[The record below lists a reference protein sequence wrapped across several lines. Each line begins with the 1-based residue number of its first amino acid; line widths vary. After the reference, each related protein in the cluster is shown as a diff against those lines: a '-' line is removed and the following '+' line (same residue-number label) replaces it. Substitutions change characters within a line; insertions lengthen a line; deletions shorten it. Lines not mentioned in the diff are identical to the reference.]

1 MDDPTIDER
10 AGTGA
15 GTAAG
20 AAAGPAVGADGVAT
34 VPQDRLDD
42 LALELGALAAETD
55 GVARVHARPGAVEI
69 ARQALGGLR
78 AAVASVTGAA
88 GAVVTGAAAAGVP
101 ASAGAADGTPGRP
114 RPLVTLAVT
123 DDETRVVLDLAVDDA
138 ASGPAVARAVAARLL
153 GHLEAQQLPAPTID
167 VRIVGTSS

>member
-1 MDDPTIDER
+1 MDDPTIDDR
-10 AGTGA
+10 AGTG
-15 GTAAG
+15 
-20 AAAGPAVGADGVAT
+20 AGPAVGADGVAT

-78 AAVASVTGAA
+78 AAVASVTG
-88 GAVVTGAAAAGVP
+88 AAGVP

>member
-1 MDDPTIDER
+1 MDDPTIDDR
-10 AGTGA
+10 AGTG
-15 GTAAG
+15 
-20 AAAGPAVGADGVAT
+20 AGPAVGADGVAT

-101 ASAGAADGTPGRP
+101 AAAGAAGAADGTPGRP

-153 GHLEAQQLPAPTID
+153 GHLEAQRLPAPTID

>member
-1 MDDPTIDER
+1 MDDPTIDDR
-10 AGTGA
+10 AGPG
-15 GTAAG
+15 
-20 AAAGPAVGADGVAT
+20 AGPAVGADGVAT

-78 AAVASVTGAA
+78 AAVASVTGA
-88 GAVVTGAAAAGVP
+88 VVTGVAAAGVP